1 MADLFRRR
9 DKPPTESRPPYEE
22 MVKTVNGAGEV
33 NDDDPV
39 AKWLSQAR
47 VTELLHP
54 KEKPKKGQKAR

>member
-1 MADLFRRR
+1 MDLFRRR
-9 DKPPTESRPPYEE
+9 DKAPTETRPPYEE
-22 MVKTVNGAGEV
+22 MVKMVNGAGELGD
-33 NDDDPV
+33 DDDPV